1 MICKIC
7 GKDCGSKGF
16 NSHIKSI
23 HNLKSK
29 EYFDL
34 YEKSSTDGFCKI
46 CGKETKFY
54 GATRGYAK
62 YCCNSHAQ
70 LDPETRNKYKQTC
83 LEKYGAEN
91 VYASEYGKAKIK
103 ETCQKHYG
111 TDYALQAKEVKEHI
125 KQTNLNRYGC
135 ENPQQNK
142 EIKNKTSKTNLKRY
156 GNACAIHG
164 KEQWKKAV
172 QTMKKNGHYSKL
184 ELSLEQFFNDNSI
197 KYIPQY
203 SDNRYPFSC
212 DFYLPYY
219 DMFIE
224 VNVYWHH
231 NDHFFNSKNEDD
243 LNTVNVWQEKSKTK
257 PQYKVALDV
266 WTNRDIQKY
275 RTATENKLNYVVL
288 WNKEQVNQFMTNF
301 TK

>member
-7 GKDCGSKGF
+7 GQDVKNKGIT
-16 NSHIKSI
+16 SHLRK
-23 HNLKSK
+23 HKLTDK
-29 EYFDL
+29 EYYDK
-34 YEKSSTDGFCKI
+34 YVKSDSNGICKV
-46 CGKETKFY
+46 CGKPTKFF
-54 GATRGYAK
+54 GNILGYAT
-62 YCCNSHAQ
+62 YCGKSCAQ
-70 LDPETRNKYKQTC
+70 LDPDTRDKYKQTC
-83 LEKYGAEN
+83 LDKYGAEN

-111 TDYALQAKEVKEHI
+111 TDYALQAKEIKERI
-125 KQTNLNRYGC
+125 KQTNLIKYGC

-142 EIKNKTSKTNLKRY
+142 EVKAKTSQTCLERY

-184 ELSLEQFFNDNSI
+184 ELSLEQFFNDNNI

-203 SDNRYPFSC
+203 SDDRYPFSC

-243 LNTVNVWQEKSKTK
+243 LNTVNIWQEKSKTK
-257 PQYKVALDV
+257 SQYKVALDV

-275 RTATENKLNYVVL
+275 RAAKQNKLNYIVL
-288 WNKEQVNQFMTNF
+288 WNKEQINQFMTNF